1 MPGADLIKNIEFSK
15 AVDLAGLVEYQDG
28 QVVSRTF
35 SQSPNLSL
43 TLFAFDKGEGLSA
56 HSAPGDAMVHVLDG
70 TARITIDGRPMDVS
84 AGQVVVMP
92 ADVPHAV
99 DADQRFKMLL
109 ILVRKP
115 VAIG

>member
-1 MPGADLIKNIEFSK
+1 MPGPDLIKNIPFS
-15 AVDLAGLVEYQDG
+15 DPQNLAGLVDYQEG

-35 SQSPNLSL
+35 SQSPALSL

-56 HSAPGDAMVHVLDG
+56 HSAPGDAMVLVLDG
-70 TARITIDGRPMDVS
+70 TARITIDGQPMDVT
-84 AGQVVVMP
+84 AGEVVVMP

-99 DADQRFKMLL
+99 DADQRFKMML

-115 VAIG
+115 VGLG